1 MVFQCITCGFVTD
14 RKFNFEKHNKSKNHL
29 FKIMATKLA
38 EVRPPEA
45 EVSKP
50 IEPVTPPHKCKHCE
64 QCYRHK
70 SSLSKHIKYSCAK
83 NKDEALTKLVHLLNK
98 RIEQQENK
106 LETQSKEIEELKRDK
121 LN

>member
-1 MVFQCITCGFVTD
+1 
-14 RKFNFEKHNKSKNHL
+14 
-29 FKIMATKLA
+29 MATKLA

-45 EVSKP
+45 DVSKP
-50 IEPVTPPHKCKHCE
+50 IEHVSPPHKCKYCE

-70 SSLSKHIKYSCAK
+70 SSLSKHIKYSCTK
-83 NKDEALTKLVHLLNK
+83 NKDEALTKLVRILNK